1 MRHEGP
7 QGRGRGPGLVLGIDG
22 GGSGLRAVV
31 AAVGGGPALA
41 TAKAG
46 AANVR
51 SVPEPV
57 LTERLARVVGRVLP
71 PGRPA
76 DVVSVVAGF
85 AGAGVPGR
93 AGDGGQRLAV
103 RALRAAL
110 ARHGCAPAHLR
121 VAADSEI
128 AFAAAPGCPP
138 DGLAVIAGT
147 GAAATRM
154 RGHRL
159 AATADGC
166 GWLTGDDGS
175 GFWIAREGV
184 RRALRAVDGR
194 GPATLLAPRLAEAFG
209 APADD
214 PASVR
219 FALVDG
225 ALAPADPLRLARHCP
240 LVVRAAADGDAVAGR
255 ILDEAA
261 DLLAESTAALRP
273 RPGEPLVT
281 VGGLLGPRGP
291 LLDRFTDRVRGWG
304 LAPYPVR
311 DGLHG
316 AVALARAAC
325 AGAAGRG

>member
-1 MRHEGP
+1 MTG
-7 QGRGRGPGLVLGIDG
+7 GGGLVLGIDG
-22 GGSGLRAVV
+22 GGSGVR
-31 AAVGGGPALA
+31 AAVAHAAGGPVRA
-41 TAKAG
+41 TASDG

-76 DVVSVVAGF
+76 DLLSVVAGF
-85 AGAGVPGR
+85 AGAGTPGR
-93 AGDGGQRLAV
+93 AGDAGQLVAV
-103 RALRAAL
+103 RALRTAL
-110 ARHGCAPAHLR
+110 ARHGCAPAHVR
-121 VAADSEI
+121 VAADSEV

-184 RRALRAVDGR
+184 RRALRALDGR
-194 GPATLLAPRLAEAFG
+194 GPGTVLAARLAEAFG
-209 APADD
+209 TPVPD
-214 PASVR
+214 PPSLR
-219 FALVDG
+219 YALVDG
-225 ALAPADPLRLARHCP
+225 ALDAAAPVRLARHCP
-240 LVVRAAADGDAVAGR
+240 VVVRAADDGDAVAAG

-261 DLLAESTAALRP
+261 DLLAASTAALRP

-291 LLDRFTDRVRGWG
+291 LLERFTERVAGWG
-304 LAPYPVR
+304 LVPHPVG
-311 DGLHG
+311 DGVAG

-325 AGAAGRG
+325 APGADRSG